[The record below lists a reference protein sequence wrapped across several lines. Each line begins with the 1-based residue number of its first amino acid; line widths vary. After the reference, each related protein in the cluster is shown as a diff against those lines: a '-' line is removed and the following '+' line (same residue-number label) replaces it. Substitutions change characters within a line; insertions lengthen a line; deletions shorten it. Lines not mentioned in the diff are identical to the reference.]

1 MRPLL
6 EVDRLCMHFPQ
17 QRGLLSRSKSLLKA
31 VDGVSFNIAA
41 GETLGLVGESGCGKS
56 TIGRCIMR
64 LQRPTSGSI
73 KLNGTDITQM
83 SERQL
88 RPLRQ
93 QAQIVFQDPADALD
107 ARMDIKQII
116 EEPLIIQKL
125 GNSNGRS
132 QRVKELLDMVGLP
145 QKSGNKFPHELSGG
159 QRQRIGIARALAL
172 KPELLILD
180 EALSALDV
188 SVQSS
193 IINLLL
199 ELQKELELGYLF
211 ISHDISVVQHVSDK
225 IAVMY
230 LGKIVEMAPSDEL
243 IANPRHAYTQALFN
257 AVPQAD
263 PSVKQLAIALAGE
276 PPSPIDPPACSS
288 FGQRIHH
295 PLLKYTYGMNLEP
308 REISPNHWLSPDPCA
323 ISQEDLQMLG
333 INCPL

>member
-1 MRPLL
+1 MSPLL

-17 QRGLLSRSKSLLKA
+17 QRGLLSRSTSLLKA
-31 VDGVSFNIAA
+31 VDDVSFNIAA

-64 LQRPTSGSI
+64 LHQPTSGHI
-73 KLNGTDITQM
+73 KLKGTDITRM

-88 RPLRQ
+88 RPLRHH
-93 QAQIVFQDPADALD
+93 AQIVFQDPADALD
-107 ARMDIKQII
+107 ARMSIGQII
-116 EEPLIIQKL
+116 AEPLHIQQI
-125 GNSNGRS
+125 GSTAERN
-132 QRVKELLDMVGLP
+132 QRVKQLLDMVGLP
-145 QKSGNKFPHELSGG
+145 QQTAYQFPHELSGG

-188 SVQSS
+188 SIQSS

-199 ELQKELELGYLF
+199 ELQRELKLGYLF
-211 ISHDISVVQHVSDK
+211 ISHDISVVQHISDR

-243 IANPRHAYTQALFN
+243 ITNARHAYTQALFK

-263 PSVKQLAIALAGE
+263 PRIKQQGIALAGE
-276 PPSPIDPPACSS
+276 PPSPIDPPACSA
-288 FGQRIHH
+288 FGQRIKH
-295 PLLKYTYGMNLEP
+295 PLVKLTYGMNLEP
-308 REISPNHWLSPDPCA
+308 REISPNHWLAPDPCA
-323 ISQEDLQMLG
+323 ISEQDLQTLG
-333 INCPL
+333 INCHL